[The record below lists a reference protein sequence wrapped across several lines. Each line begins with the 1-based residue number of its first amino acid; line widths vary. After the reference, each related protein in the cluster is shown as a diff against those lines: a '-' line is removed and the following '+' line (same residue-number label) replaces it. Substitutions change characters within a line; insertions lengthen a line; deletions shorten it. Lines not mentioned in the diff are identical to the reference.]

1 MEIQNY
7 LDKTL
12 LGWIY
17 YNENYSQ
24 GDNSNS
30 INRVC
35 YVYPRYILEDDDVAI
50 PIDPQDF
57 PMLGSFEVRIQGGFS
72 AEDVVDK
79 LTHLVKAKLNIIP
92 EEETDQQNNHYR
104 LKFNPTYSQ
113 KISEVWLEKFDDN
126 SFYQVVRTD
135 LSFDDILKRK
145 SIDYFLDNI
154 YTQYIFIKNKEGF
167 FGPFDYY
174 IDNNQVQLSATSKYD
189 YNILKP
195 NPAIISKEVL
205 RVGDRADNGV
215 DLIMSKSIDEAYD
228 VKDSYDFITDSALLD
243 KILSIFEDRKSIDRN
258 QIKDLKRILF
268 TQIDP
273 DKYPNIT
280 ETRLQRL
287 KELLKKSEFQNDFL
301 SRISYYLMEDE
312 DNQDFVLRKI
322 LDTRFEELEERS
334 TRFIEVRE
342 KLDELNREKNE
353 LENNLD
359 VLKNE
364 VNNAKEFIIKENKE
378 LSEKLQ
384 GEIDN
389 LENEKKNLISDIEHL
404 TEVKDLADIDD
415 KLKSSIEKN
424 RDIVLDLDKTK
435 NEILTE
441 LKQGIDDFD
450 HKGKIIGLA
459 LKERGFND
467 VISTIRG
474 TKNFTYNDFK
484 DIEYADFNSKD
495 EIIDYV
501 FYKMNQIYKHRISRN
516 GVINLLVLLS
526 ENFIINFDGKTGS
539 GKTSRAEAFLNALG
553 LNYENN
559 HLVRVD
565 VDPDIRTIRDL
576 IGYFNPNTGEIVKN
590 NRRIFNLLEAM
601 EKNEDNELSC
611 ILFDNV
617 NASIPEH
624 FLSSLLDKC
633 IDRETYVNL
642 GGGKELK
649 IKNPLRI
656 VTTITDDHTGF
667 VISNRYYDK
676 TVTSRQVYDGR
687 SVFKPN
693 NIEFEEKGAV
703 SYSDILKFSE
713 KKIIPGE
720 FDSKFNSIISLFRKN
735 GSYISSRA
743 EEKAVSYMESTH
755 YMMDLTSPL
764 QKLLPIELAISQF
777 ILPNLNIESMND
789 RFFSTLLSELKNMP
803 LLEARFNEIRA
814 NKEKVDVDSR
824 LDF

>member
-24 GDNSNS
+24 GDNTNS

-35 YVYPRYILEDDDVAI
+35 YVYPRYILEDDNAI

-72 AEDVVDK
+72 AEDVVEK
-79 LTHLVKAKLNIIP
+79 LSHLVKAKLNVIP

-126 SFYQVVRTD
+126 DFYQVVRTD
-135 LSFDDILKRK
+135 LNFDEILKRK

-174 IDNNQVQLSATSKYD
+174 IDNNQVQLYATSKYD

-215 DLIMSKSIDEAYD
+215 DLIMSKSVDAHYD
-228 VKDSYDFITDSALLD
+228 ANDSYDFITDSALLD
-243 KILSIFEDRKSIDRN
+243 KILSIFEERKSIDRN

-268 TQIDP
+268 NQIDP

-280 ETRLQRL
+280 ESRLQRL
-287 KELLKKSEFQNDFL
+287 KELLKKSEFQEDFL

-312 DNQDFVLRKI
+312 ENQDFVLRKI

-342 KLDELNREKNE
+342 RLGELGREKSE
-353 LENNLD
+353 LEQNLEI
-359 VLKNE
+359 LKNE
-364 VNNAKEFIIKENKE
+364 VNDAKEFILKENKE
-378 LSEKLQ
+378 LSEKLDK
-384 GEIDN
+384 EIKE
-389 LENEKKNLISDIEHL
+389 LESERDNLISEIEHL
-404 TEVKDLADIDD
+404 TGVRDLANIEDN
-415 KLKSSIEKN
+415 LKNSIEKN
-424 RDIVLDLDKTK
+424 QEIVKDLTVTK
-435 NEILTE
+435 DEILNE
-441 LKQGIDDFD
+441 LKDGIDEFN

-459 LKERGFND
+459 LKEKGFKD
-467 VISTIRG
+467 VLSTVRG
-474 TKNFTYNDFK
+474 TKNFDYPEFK
-484 DIEYADFNSKD
+484 SLDYGTFESTD

-501 FYKMNQIYKHRISRN
+501 FYKMNQIYNHRISRN

-526 ENFIINFDGKTGS
+526 ENFIVNFDGKTGS
-539 GKTSRAEAFLNALG
+539 GKTSRAEAFLNSLG
-553 LNYENN
+553 LNYDNN
-559 HLVRVD
+559 HLVRID
-565 VDPDIRTIRDL
+565 IDPDIRTVRDL
-576 IGYFNPNTGEIVKN
+576 IGYYNPNTGEIVKN
-590 NRRIFNLLEAM
+590 NRRLYNLLESM
-601 EKNEDNELSC
+601 EKDEDNKFAC
-611 ILFDNV
+611 ILLDNV
-617 NASIPEH
+617 NSSIPEH
-624 FLSSLLDKC
+624 FLSSLLDKK
-633 IDRETYVNL
+633 IGEEVYVNL
-642 GGGKELK
+642 GGGRELK
-649 IKNPLRI
+649 IKNSLRI
-656 VTTITDDHTGF
+656 LTTITDDHTGF

-676 TVTSRQVYDGR
+676 SATSRQMYDGR
-687 SVFKPN
+687 SVYKPN
-693 NIEFEEKGAV
+693 NFEFEEKGAV
-703 SYSDILKFSE
+703 SYSDILRFTE

-720 FDSKFNSIISLFRKN
+720 FDSKFNSLISIFRKN

-743 EEKAVSYMESTH
+743 EENAVLYMESTH
-755 YMMDLTSPL
+755 HLMDLTSPL
-764 QKLLPIELAISQF
+764 QKLLPIELAIAQF
-777 ILPNLNIESMND
+777 ILPNLSIEKMND

-803 LLEARFNEIRA
+803 LLESRFHEIKA
-814 NKEKVDVDSR
+814 NKEKVDMDSR